1 MDTLSITKWWVN
13 AAFPSHHNY
22 RDQSDGM
29 MSLDAGAVIS
39 GSRKQRINGKIST
52 DNELIGTDDFMGTVL
67 KTPYT
72 SWKHKTMM

>member
-1 MDTLSITKWWVN
+1 MDTLSITKWWMN

-52 DNELIGTDDFMGTVL
+52 DNETVAVDDFMGPVL
-67 KTPYT
+67 NTLYF
-72 SWKHKTMM
+72 M